1 MLGVGFRR
9 LFWIGAAA
17 LLGVAALV
25 ALVALLRG
33 EFTDTDGSILASLG
47 ITLGA
52 GSTALAGLALVER
65 DDFAPLGWAAILVA
79 LGGYV
84 TVLWDI
90 WTEPWDDEATATALL
105 LMGAFLLAATSRL
118 LLRRRS
124 LEPLVLAH
132 LVLSTFATTGT
143 VWLIWDDGPTDDAVA
158 KLLGAVWILAAL
170 AWFLVPVLGRTSA
183 PSTSAERVVGTGPG
197 RFEVELA
204 EGERLVVQSER

>member
-1 MLGVGFRR
+1 MRR
-9 LFWIGAAA
+9 IFWTGAAA

-33 EFTDTDGSILASLG
+33 EFTDTDFNILASLG

-52 GSTALAGLALVER
+52 GATALAGLALVER
-65 DDFAPLGWAAILVA
+65 GDLVPLGWAAILVG

-105 LMGAFLLAATSRL
+105 LMAVFLLAATSRL
-118 LLRRRS
+118 LLQRSS

-132 LVLSTFATTGT
+132 FVLSAFATTGT
-143 VWLIWDDGPTDDAVA
+143 IWLIWDEGPTDDAFA

-170 AWFLVPVLGRTSA
+170 AWALVPVLGRTSRA
-183 PSTSAERVVGTGPG
+183 AAEERIVGRGPG
-197 RFEVELA
+197 RIEVDLA
-204 EGERLVVQSER
+204 EGETLVVRR